1 MENTVIDML
10 VYDNTEELSSSF
22 NLPSFEAKML
32 CELYK
37 HLNGQLHR
45 KQMVDR
51 IISGFYSKEEEINNM
66 ARFFVKKMILN
77 TQDRGKSFL
86 MQKCG
91 LNEIDAYTYSDK
103 VNIADRTI
111 NDFLSA
117 DLDTST
123 VEFEMNNLLE
133 QVSSMF
139 LNNGEKKVL
148 K

>member
-10 VYDNTEELSSSF
+10 VYDNVEELSNSF

-45 KQMVDR
+45 KQIVDR
-51 IISGFYSKEEEINNM
+51 IIGGYYSKEEEINNM
-66 ARFFVKKMILN
+66 AKYFAKKMILK
-77 TQDRGKSFL
+77 TQDRGKTFL

-103 VNIADRTI
+103 VNIADKTI

-148 K
+148 

>member
-10 VYDNTEELSSSF
+10 VYDNVQELSNSF

-45 KQMVDR
+45 KQIVDR
-51 IISGFYSKEEEINNM
+51 IISGYYSKEEEINNM
-66 ARFFVKKMILN
+66 AKFFVKKMILN
-77 TQDRGKSFL
+77 TQDQGKSFL
-86 MQKCG
+86 MQNCG
-91 LNEIDAYTYSDK
+91 LSEMDAYAYSDR
-103 VNIADRTI
+103 VNMANRTI

-123 VEFEMNNLLE
+123 AEFEMNNVLS
-133 QVSSMF
+133 QVSGMF
-139 LNNGEKKVL
+139 LNNEEKKVL
-148 K
+148 

>member
-10 VYDNTEELSSSF
+10 VYDNVEELSNSF

-45 KQMVDR
+45 KQIVDR
-51 IISGFYSKEEEINNM
+51 IIGGYYSKEEEINNM
-66 ARFFVKKMILN
+66 AKYFAKKMILK
-77 TQDRGKSFL
+77 TQDRGKTFL

-91 LNEIDAYTYSDK
+91 LNEIDANTYSDK
-103 VNIADRTI
+103 VNIADKTI

-148 K
+148 

>member
-10 VYDNTEELSSSF
+10 VYDNVEELSNSY

-51 IISGFYSKEEEINNM
+51 IISGYYSKEEEINNM

-77 TQDRGKSFL
+77 THDRGKSFL
-86 MQKCG
+86 MDKCG

-103 VNIADRTI
+103 INIADRTI

-123 VEFEMNNLLE
+123 VEFEMNNVLD
-133 QVSSMF
+133 QVSKMF
-139 LNNGEKKVL
+139 LGKKEEKVL
-148 K
+148 

>member
-10 VYDNTEELSSSF
+10 VYDNVEELSNSY

-45 KQMVDR
+45 KQIVDR
-51 IISGFYSKEEEINNM
+51 IISGYYSKEEEINNM

-86 MQKCG
+86 MDKCG
-91 LNEIDAYTYSDK
+91 LSEIDAHTYSDR
-103 VNIADRTI
+103 VNIANRTI

-123 VEFEMNNLLE
+123 VELE
-133 QVSSMF
+133 LNTVLDQVSGMF
-139 LNNGEKKVL
+139 LGKKEEKVL
-148 K
+148 